1 MSLNCLLKHTI
12 LIYENIFRLP
22 ADIVDFPNM
31 QTLRIANNPFKDIP
45 MHYAKADTV
54 RLLLYLR
61 ERQTM
66 ELETQTV
73 EEGTDQ
79 APLQSLPNTRFSL

>member
-1 MSLNCLLKHTI
+1 MVVIKYSHIQTL
-12 LIYENIFRLP
+12 FRLP

-31 QTLRIANNPFKDIP
+31 QTLRINNNPFKDIP

-54 RLLLYLR
+54 RLLIYLR

-66 ELETQTV
+66 ELETQTT

-79 APLQSLPNTRFSL
+79 VPVQGLPTTRFSL

>member
-1 MSLNCLLKHTI
+1 MVVIKNSQIQI
-12 LIYENIFRLP
+12 LFRLP

-31 QTLRIANNPFKDIP
+31 QTLRISNNPFKDIP
-45 MHYAKADTV
+45 MHYAKADTM
-54 RLLLYLR
+54 RLLIYLR

-66 ELETQTV
+66 ELETQTS

-79 APLQSLPNTRFSL
+79 VPVQGLPITRFSL